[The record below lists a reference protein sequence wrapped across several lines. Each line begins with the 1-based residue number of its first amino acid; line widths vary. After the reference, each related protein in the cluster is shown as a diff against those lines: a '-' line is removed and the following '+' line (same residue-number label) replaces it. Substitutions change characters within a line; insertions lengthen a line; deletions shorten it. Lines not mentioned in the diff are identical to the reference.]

1 MVMSDPFTKAKGLFL
16 SLEGGE
22 GTGKSSLSRT
32 LGKKLTGLGLEVTI
46 CREPGGTVLGERL
59 RDALFDNADQ
69 DKRDDTFNSP
79 DARTELLV
87 FSAARSQLIAEVIQ
101 PALDVGKIVICDRYV
116 DSTFAYQ
123 HYGRGLSYD
132 LIDKAVNLTTNGLM
146 PSITYLLD
154 LDPREG
160 LRRHGIEDQMNL
172 FGDSERIG
180 GNNYLDFESLD
191 FHDRVRSGYLE
202 MAAKDEDRWMV
213 LDANMTPDE
222 LTRLAFDRV
231 TFYLRSK

>member
-1 MVMSDPFTKAKGLFL
+1 MVMSDTFTKAKGLFL

-32 LGKKLTGLGLEVTI
+32 LGKKLMGMGLEVTI

-69 DKRDDTFNSP
+69 DKPDGTFNNP

-87 FSAARSQLIAEVIQ
+87 FSAARPLLITEVIQ

>member
-1 MVMSDPFTKAKGLFL
+1 MSDTFAKAKGLFL

-32 LGKKLTGLGLEVTI
+32 LGKKLMGMGLEVTI

-69 DKRDDTFNSP
+69 DKPDGTFNNP

-87 FSAARSQLIAEVIQ
+87 FSAARSQLITEVIQ

-202 MAAKDEDRWMV
+202 MAAKDGSRWMV

-231 TFYLRSK
+231 TFYLRSN

>member
-1 MVMSDPFTKAKGLFL
+1 MSNVFDKTRGLFL

-22 GTGKSSLSRT
+22 GTGKSSLST
-32 LGKKLTGLGLEVTI
+32 MLGAKLTELGSDVTI

-59 RDALFDNADQ
+59 RNALFNNHGQ
-69 DKRDDTFNSP
+69 DKWENTSSSP
-79 DARTELLV
+79 DPRTELLV
-87 FSAARSQLIAEVIQ
+87 FSAARSQLITEIIR
-101 PALDVGKIVICDRYV
+101 PALDAGKIVICDRYV

-123 HYGRGLSYD
+123 HYGRGLSYE
-132 LIDKAVNLTTNGLM
+132 LIDKAVNLTTGGLM
-146 PSITYLLD
+146 PLITFLLD

-202 MAAKDEDRWMV
+202 MAAKDSNRWMV
-213 LDANMTPDE
+213 LDANMSPSE
-222 LTRLAFDRV
+222 LTRLALDRMAL
-231 TFYLRSK
+231 YLKSK

>member
-1 MVMSDPFTKAKGLFL
+1 MSDTFTKAKGLFL

-32 LGKKLTGLGLEVTI
+32 LGKKLMGMGLEVTI

-69 DKRDDTFNSP
+69 DKPDGTFNNP

-87 FSAARSQLIAEVIQ
+87 FSAARSQLITEVIQ

-132 LIDKAVNLTTNGLM
+132 LIDRAVNLTTNGLM

-154 LDPREG
+154 LERKAFVELCG
-160 LRRHGIEDQMNL
+160 EQKTL
-172 FGDSERIG
+172 ERIQ
-180 GNNYLDFESLD
+180 SL
-191 FHDRVRSGYLE
+191 
-202 MAAKDEDRWMV
+202 
-213 LDANMTPDE
+213 
-222 LTRLAFDRV
+222 V
-231 TFYLRSK
+231 TTGKILRN

>member
-1 MVMSDPFTKAKGLFL
+1 MSNVFDKTRGLFL

-22 GTGKSSLSRT
+22 GTGKSSLST
-32 LGKKLTGLGLEVTI
+32 MLGAKLTELGSDVTI

-59 RDALFDNADQ
+59 RNALFNNPGQ
-69 DKRDDTFNSP
+69 YKWENTSSSP
-79 DARTELLV
+79 DPRTELLV
-87 FSAARSQLIAEVIQ
+87 FSAARSQLITEIIR
-101 PALDVGKIVICDRYV
+101 PSLDAGKIVICDRYV

-123 HYGRGLSYD
+123 HYGRGLSYE
-132 LIDKAVNLTTNGLM
+132 LIDKAVNLTTGGLM
-146 PSITYLLD
+146 PLITFLLD

-202 MAAKDEDRWMV
+202 MASKDSNRWMV
-213 LDANMTPDE
+213 LDANMSPSE
-222 LTRLAFDRV
+222 LTRLALDRMAL
-231 TFYLRSK
+231 YLKSK

>member
-1 MVMSDPFTKAKGLFL
+1 MSDTFAKAKGLFL

-32 LGKKLTGLGLEVTI
+32 LGKKLMGIGLEVTI
-46 CREPGGTVLGERL
+46 SREPGGTVLGERL

-69 DKRDDTFNSP
+69 DKPDGTFNNP

-87 FSAARSQLIAEVIQ
+87 FSAARSQLITEVIQ

-123 HYGRGLSYD
+123 HYGRGLSYE

>member
-1 MVMSDPFTKAKGLFL
+1 MNGIFDTPRGLFL

-22 GTGKSSLSRT
+22 GTGKSSLSGT
-32 LGKKLTGLGLEVTI
+32 LGAKLMELGLEVTI
-46 CREPGGTVLGERL
+46 CREPGGTVIGERL
-59 RDALFDNADQ
+59 RKALFNNENQ
-69 DKRDDTFNSP
+69 DHRETSLVNP
-79 DARTELLV
+79 DPRTELLV
-87 FSAARSQLIAEVIQ
+87 FSAARSQLITEVIQ
-101 PALDVGKIVICDRYV
+101 PALDSGNIVICDRYV

-123 HYGRGLSYD
+123 HYGRGLSYE
-132 LIDKAVNLTTNGLM
+132 LIEETVNLTVNGLM
-146 PSITYLLD
+146 PSITFLLD

-202 MAAKDEDRWMV
+202 MAAQDQDRWMV
-213 LDANMTPDE
+213 LDANLSPSE
-222 LTRLAFDRV
+222 LTRLSFERMAL
-231 TFYLRSK
+231 YLRSK

>member
-1 MVMSDPFTKAKGLFL
+1 MSNVFDKTRGLFL

-22 GTGKSSLSRT
+22 GTGKSSLST
-32 LGKKLTGLGLEVTI
+32 MLGAKLTELGSDVTI

-59 RDALFDNADQ
+59 RNALFNNPGQ
-69 DKRDDTFNSP
+69 DKWENTSSSP
-79 DARTELLV
+79 DPRTELLV
-87 FSAARSQLIAEVIQ
+87 FSAARSQLITEIIR
-101 PALDVGKIVICDRYV
+101 PALDAGKIVICDRYV

-123 HYGRGLSYD
+123 HYGRGLSYE
-132 LIDKAVNLTTNGLM
+132 LIDKAVNLATSGLM
-146 PSITYLLD
+146 PSLTFLLD

-202 MAAKDEDRWMV
+202 MAAKDSNRWMV
-213 LDANMTPDE
+213 LDANMSPSE
-222 LTRLAFDRV
+222 LTRLALDRMAL
-231 TFYLRSK
+231 YLKSK

>member
-1 MVMSDPFTKAKGLFL
+1 MY
-16 SLEGGE
+16 
-22 GTGKSSLSRT
+22 
-32 LGKKLTGLGLEVTI
+32 
-46 CREPGGTVLGERL
+46 
-59 RDALFDNADQ
+59 
-69 DKRDDTFNSP
+69 
-79 DARTELLV
+79 TELLV
-87 FSAARSQLIAEVIQ
+87 FSAARSQLITEIIR
-101 PALDVGKIVICDRYV
+101 PSLDAGKIVICDRYV